1 LSFPL
6 GVQPGSDGR
15 VQTVPKRSTAAGYS
29 PDLVVTSPADGL
41 GLQLLQLTGGDS
53 YVFSQSPPRL
63 VLTPAVADGE
73 GFVADSTAIGILY
86 LTPTRLQAF
95 EENAGATNTST
106 VRCESEGL
114 FLVQRED
121 AAAYLAESS

>member
-1 LSFPL
+1 MPRW
-6 GVQPGSDGR
+6 GSRVRIPSSAPDRSAGQGR
-15 VQTVPKRSTAAGYS
+15 
-29 PDLVVTSPADGL
+29 
-41 GLQLLQLTGGDS
+41 
-53 YVFSQSPPRL
+53 F
-63 VLTPAVADGE
+63 TPAVADGE

-121 AAAYLAESS
+121 AAAFLAESS